1 MKDNIILIG
10 FMGSGKTSVGIRLS
24 YQLKRTMIDTDKWIE
39 QKQKRTVSEIFAQ
52 SGEEAFRMME
62 TDCLKEL
69 IRTADK
75 QIISVGGGL
84 PMKEEN
90 HALLRE
96 LGTVFYL
103 SATPETVYERLKT
116 DTTRPLLQVEDP
128 EERIRTLLKQRAP
141 VYEACADVVLDVS
154 DRSFDEI
161 LEQIGKEL
169 RLNKLLDSNLFN
181 QEFVPKRHKF
191 F

>member
-39 QKQKRTVSEIFAQ
+39 QKQKQTVSEIFAR
-52 SGEEAFRMME
+52 SGEEAFRRME

-90 HALLRE
+90 HGLLKE

-103 SATPETVYERLKT
+103 RATPEAVYDRLKT

-128 EERIRTLLKQRAP
+128 RERIRTLLELREP
-141 VYEACADVVLDVS
+141 VYEACADVTLDVS
-154 DRSFDEI
+154 DKSFDEI
-161 LEQIGKEL
+161 LEQIGREL
-169 RLNKLLDSNLFN
+169 K
-181 QEFVPKRHKF
+181 K
-191 F
+191 

>member
-1 MKDNIILIG
+1 MKNNIILIG
-10 FMGSGKTSVGIRLS
+10 FMGSGKTSVGIGLS

-52 SGEEAFRMME
+52 SGEEAFRRME

-69 IRTADK
+69 IRTADQ

-90 HALLRE
+90 HALLKE
-96 LGTVFYL
+96 LGIVFYL
-103 SATPETVYERLKT
+103 SATPEALYKRLKS
-116 DTTRPLLQVEDP
+116 DTTRPLLQVENP

-154 DRSFDEI
+154 DRTFDEI

-169 RLNKLLDSNLFN
+169 EENEAFSD
-181 QEFVPKRHKF
+181 
-191 F
+191 

>member
-103 SATPETVYERLKT
+103 SATPEAVYERLKT

>member
-69 IRTADK
+69 VRTADK